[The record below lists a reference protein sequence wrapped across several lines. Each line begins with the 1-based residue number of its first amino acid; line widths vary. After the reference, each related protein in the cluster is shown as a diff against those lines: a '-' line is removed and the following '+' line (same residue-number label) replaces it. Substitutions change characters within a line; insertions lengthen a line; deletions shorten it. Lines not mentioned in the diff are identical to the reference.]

1 MPRTANPAAAYWLGF
16 SAEGRRARRCG
27 CLGRCAVV
35 LRAGLSALGCA
46 GWCGAAG
53 GPRPGALLCA
63 GLAGLYSGC
72 SAAGGFLG
80 GRQRGGA
87 GPLVHGGGA
96 GCRGTGL
103 AESHRA
109 AAACLGRMDRPIA
122 AGPGSLGAAVHCRTA
137 SQSRLRPPG
146 STEKALLSPPTAE
159 KSGKIKKIWKKP
171 VAKEVEDII

>member
-1 MPRTANPAAAYWLGF
+1 MAAAPAAAAVWADVLWCLGL
-16 SAEGRRARRCG
+16 G
-27 CLGRCAVV
+27 CLLWAVRDGAELLVGRGPVRCFVLDLLAFTAAAV
-35 LRAGLSALGCA
+35 
-46 GWCGAAG
+46 
-53 GPRPGALLCA
+53 LLV
-63 GLAGLYSGC
+63 
-72 SAAGGFLG
+72 
-80 GRQRGGA
+80 GRA

-137 SQSRLRPPG
+137 AQSRLCPPG

>member
-1 MPRTANPAAAYWLGF
+1 MAAAPAAAAVWADVLWCLGL
-16 SAEGRRARRCG
+16 G
-27 CLGRCAVV
+27 CLLWAVRDGAELLVGRGPVRCFVLDLLAFTAAAV
-35 LRAGLSALGCA
+35 
-46 GWCGAAG
+46 
-53 GPRPGALLCA
+53 LLV
-63 GLAGLYSGC
+63 
-72 SAAGGFLG
+72 
-80 GRQRGGA
+80 GRV

-96 GCRGTGL
+96 GCQGTGL

-137 SQSRLRPPG
+137 AQSCLRPPG
-146 STEKALLSPPTAE
+146 SSEKALLSPPTAG

>member
-1 MPRTANPAAAYWLGF
+1 MAAAPAAAAVWADVLWCLGL
-16 SAEGRRARRCG
+16 G
-27 CLGRCAVV
+27 CLLWAVRDGAELLVGR
-35 LRAGLSALGCA
+35 
-46 GWCGAAG
+46 
-53 GPRPGALLCA
+53 GPVRC
-63 GLAGLYSGC
+63 LYGGC
-72 SAAGGFLG
+72 SAAGGLLG
-80 GRQRGGA
+80 GRQRGRA

-137 SQSRLRPPG
+137 AQSRLRPPG

-171 VAKEVEDII
+171 VAKEVDDII